1 MTWWSRHY
9 MGLNIVRP
17 VWSLSTRS
25 WSWQLVSW
33 SSRLNSY
40 SQFLDD
46 AFNNFYNHLLGI
58 RPNYITWKMP
68 LQELSATK
76 SPFPMKERNR
86 PLCRILLHW
95 MMGESI
101 ILQLWISPG
110 TKKCHLLSPL
120 RMLIHRHNSWSD
132 WLICSPRSWK
142 QKETNQR
149 HRRIWWCCMGSML
162 VNHIRVRPPLA
173 RNRPLGEKQR
183 EFWDCGN
190 MFHIASHSIWYGWLT
205 TISQTSNEIFTNCIG
220 SSK

>member
-1 MTWWSRHY
+1 MEPLY
-9 MGLNIVRP
+9 QELE
-17 VWSLSTRS
+17 
-25 WSWQLVSW
+25 LVSW

-40 SQFLDD
+40 SQLLDD
-46 AFNNFYNHLLGI
+46 AFNNFYNHFLGI
-58 RPNYITWKMP
+58 RPNYTTWKMP

-76 SPFPMKERNR
+76 SPFPMKERDR

-110 TKKCHLLSPL
+110 TKKCDLLSPL

-132 WLICSPRSWK
+132 WLICSTRSWK

-162 VNHIRVRPPLA
+162 VNHIRVRPPSA
-173 RNRPLGEKQR
+173 RNRPLGEINRNSEMLRAETLKCQWFSPR
-183 EFWDCGN
+183 RWSVTSEPPKVSF
-190 MFHIASHSIWYGWLT
+190 LT
-205 TISQTSNEIFTNCIG
+205 AR
-220 SSK
+220 KV